1 MIGKPSDV
9 TKTEMESDED
19 EEQLAKPKAQPE
31 SKPAAQTKVEPTN
44 TNVAKTEPVIKQVA
58 TEKVQ
63 VQQVKPEIKTVQETI
78 DTTQQKQEQVKY
90 EEPPMYEAPSQEVVD
105 DAPIE
110 SELAPKQEEIEIDD
124 YFQPETVEMR
134 VGEHVQTT
142 EAVNG
147 LELGSLDGKF
157 VIVERCKLSLQQI
170 DCLNCSSSVCKI

>member
-44 TNVAKTEPVIKQVA
+44 VAKTEPIVKQEA
-58 TEKVQ
+58 AKKVQ
-63 VQQVKPEIKTVQETI
+63 VQQVKSAIKTVEETI